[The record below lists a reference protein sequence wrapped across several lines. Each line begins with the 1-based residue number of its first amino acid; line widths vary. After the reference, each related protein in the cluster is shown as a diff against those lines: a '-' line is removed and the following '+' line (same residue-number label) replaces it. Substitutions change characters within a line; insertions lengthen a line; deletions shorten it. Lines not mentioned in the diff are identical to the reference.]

1 MNSSNKK
8 FKDIDE
14 YIQSH
19 PKDVQKIL
27 MEIRKTV
34 KKAAPNA
41 KEKISYGM
49 PAFILNGNLV
59 YFAAFK
65 NHIGFYPLPSG
76 INSFKKELST
86 YKTSKGAI
94 QFPIDKPM
102 PLSLITKIV
111 KYRVKED
118 MTKRKK

>member
-49 PAFILNGNLV
+49 PAFTLNGNLV